1 MINIAEN
8 YTTVKPG
15 FITEGKCLTKSAPIG
30 VLFSFQ
36 QRGKEMKDE
45 RLTERVHVM
54 LTPQEKALLVAQARA
69 EGRSESNL
77 GRLMLLSALKTKPQL
92 QNEVQHG

>member
-1 MINIAEN
+1 
-8 YTTVKPG
+8 
-15 FITEGKCLTKSAPIG
+15 
-30 VLFSFQ
+30 
-36 QRGKEMKDE
+36 MKDE